1 MVSWG
6 NLWQRGFGWKAAV
19 GSKAG
24 KSPADGTTGFA
35 GDGDGLNDQDYTKYL
50 GRVPGL
56 VSDRPI
62 LR

>member
-24 KSPADGTTGFA
+24 KNPADGTTGFA
-35 GDGDGLNDQDYTKYL
+35 GDGDGLNDKIT
-50 GRVPGL
+50 R
-56 VSDRPI
+56 SI
-62 LR
+62 LDASQA